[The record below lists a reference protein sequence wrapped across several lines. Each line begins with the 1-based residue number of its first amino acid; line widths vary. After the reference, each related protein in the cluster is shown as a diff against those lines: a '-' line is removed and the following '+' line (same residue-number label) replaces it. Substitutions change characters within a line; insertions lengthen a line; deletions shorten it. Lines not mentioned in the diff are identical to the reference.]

1 MIDADSTLAFA
12 LLGLIWQQPQSG
24 YDLRKFFATT
34 PMISFSDSPGAIYP
48 ALARLAR
55 RGLIRGVADTRD
67 ARGRT
72 LFHLTPRGRAAF
84 QKWQNQPVTR
94 EDVVRHMGTL
104 MLRFAFMDQSASP
117 ADALSFLEELQRE
130 LASYIPTLR
139 AYLKRF
145 APGIP
150 LSGRLALESGIR
162 GYETHL
168 RWTKSA
174 AAAYRSKGKQP

>member
-1 MIDADSTLAFA
+1 MVDADSTLAFA
-12 LLGLIWQQPQSG
+12 LLGLLWQQPQSG

-48 ALARLAR
+48 ALARLER

-67 ARGRT
+67 ARGRK
-72 LFHLTPRGRAAF
+72 LFHVTARGRAAF
-84 QKWQNQPVTR
+84 QKWQRQPVTR
-94 EDVVRHMGTL
+94 DDVVRHMGTL

-117 ADALSFLEELQRE
+117 TEALRFLDELRGE
-130 LASYIPTLR
+130 LASYVPTLR

-145 APGIP
+145 GAGMP

-168 RWTKSA
+168 RWTKAA
-174 AAAYRSKGKQP
+174 AAAYRIKGKQS